1 MDMFSTIE
9 DMTPKE
15 FREFLNEEG
24 YHNEYDML
32 ALMNYTL
39 IKCVKVLL
47 SQDLQRLKEIKEFHF
62 AHKYDLKREEIET
75 IKLMAKGY
83 KYREI
88 ADAQGFT
95 ISFDGVKKRVKRIFA
110 KLDVHSKQE
119 AVEKAKD
126 EGLII

>member
-1 MDMFSTIE
+1 MDLFSTIE

-24 YHNEYDML
+24 YNNEYDML

-62 AHKYDLKREEIET
+62 AHKFTLNQDEIAT
-75 IKLMAKGY
+75 LKLMAKGY

-88 ADAQGFT
+88 AEAEGIA

-110 KLDVHSKQE
+110 KLGVHSKQE